1 MAWDMHP
8 EWRRPLTPQL
18 WLDIACY
25 GLAPASAARVRAEHL
40 AHLEDA
46 LEAGETE
53 SQVLREWGD
62 PHRANDAFCR
72 AHLTVSDAGML
83 HPGYALSA
91 AGWRRAVAEEID
103 GWVIPLFG
111 VFLNQVAGWF
121 VRALCGAGVILLLV
135 PTIRWLL
142 IAGLRLSG
150 AARVVTAWLISS
162 WGAALTLVGLFI
174 RKFDLPVGPAAVAL
188 ALLSLPWLWRLWA
201 ALRALH
207 KERTATQY

>member
-1 MAWDMHP
+1 MGWILPPPLSGAMTP
-8 EWRRPLTPQL
+8 EH
-18 WLDIACY
+18 WLNVATH
-25 GLAPASAARVRAEHL
+25 GLAPEPAARVQAEYL

-53 SQVLREWGD
+53 SHVLREWGD

-91 AGWRRAVAEEID
+91 AGWRRAVTEEID
-103 GWVIPLFG
+103 GWLIPLFS
-111 VFLNQVAGWF
+111 VFLNQVAGSF

-174 RKFDLPVGPAAVAL
+174 RKFDLPVGPAAAAL

-207 KERTATQY
+207 KARTATQY